1 MDDNT
6 IALTLVLDL
15 QRQILALRQRV
26 AELEAK
32 ETPPPPPE

>member
-6 IALTLVLDL
+6 IALTLILDL
-15 QRQILALRQRV
+15 QRQILALRQRI

-32 ETPPPPPE
+32 EAPPPNPE